1 MVAGGFYP
9 AGCRSAPPRRALGP
23 FSLLTVLCAPVA
35 ASAGC
40 GALVRKLKTKN
51 KLGER
56 FLERNQ
62 EENEMSALCSLGK
75 EAGARGLQAGRE
87 SGGSRRRFRGRQLG
101 AGRSSPY

>member
-1 MVAGGFYP
+1 MVVGGFYP
-9 AGCRSAPPRRALGP
+9 RRVQKCSAAVCLRPP
-23 FSLLTVLCAPVA
+23 LLTVLCAPVA

-87 SGGSRRRFRGRQLG
+87 SGGSRRRFRGAQLA
-101 AGRSSPY
+101 AGHTNPY